1 MYLTAVIQEK
11 TFEGYNRQNRTDC
24 NRLNLTLARL
34 NDIPDGGAVG
44 VSVEIDRGQFHV
56 LIVRLG
62 EDARVYLNS
71 CPHVGVRLDWSPGV
85 FMSID
90 GALIQCAT
98 HGALFEPR
106 TGHRISGQTTVMMM
120 SGNLGLGVA
129 VISFNQK
136 LIINLTSDP
145 RLLPDLELLDQHIND
160 VVAELLTMV
169 REQPAA

>member
-1 MYLTAVIQEK
+1 MTAVIQEK

-106 TGHRISGQTTVMMM
+106 TGHCISGPCAGQSLVPVPCEVSEGEVTIRRDAY
-120 SGNLGLGVA
+120 L
-129 VISFNQK
+129 
-136 LIINLTSDP
+136 P
-145 RLLPDLELLDQHIND
+145 RSARRQLQ
-160 VVAELLTMV
+160 
-169 REQPAA
+169 Q